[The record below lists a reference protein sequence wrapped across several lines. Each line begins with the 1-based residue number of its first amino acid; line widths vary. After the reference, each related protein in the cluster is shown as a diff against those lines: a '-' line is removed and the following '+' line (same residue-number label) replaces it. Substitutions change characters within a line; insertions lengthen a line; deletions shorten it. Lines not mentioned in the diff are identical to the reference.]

1 MSFIEGFFDEIGFF
15 ESVCSS
21 FEWSG
26 DKLLVNFEK
35 GIDIRG
41 SDHPLTES
49 LGVDEPCRVVFEGVV
64 TSKLKV
70 SKFVCMPNIFDVHY
84 FEKDGL
90 PEQDSTKSYEEFY
103 MEGVMKATDPEG
115 WFVWDIVAEKVT
127 LNDLK

>member
-1 MSFIEGFFDEIGFF
+1 MSLIEGFFDEIGFF
-15 ESVCSS
+15 ESVCYS

-35 GIDIRG
+35 GVDVGG

-49 LGVDEPCRVVFEGVV
+49 FGDDEPCRVVFEGVV
-64 TSKLKV
+64 ASKLEV
-70 SKFVCMPNIFDVHY
+70 SKLISRPNNFDVYY

-103 MEGVMKATDPEG
+103 MEGVMKAIDHQG
-115 WFVWDIVAEKVT
+115 WFVWDIVAEKFT